1 MAPGKVAVL
10 GTGIMGAAMARNLLA
25 ADMQVRVWNRSKEKA
40 EPLAEDGAEVA
51 DSPAEAASGADFLIT
66 MLPDAEVTAEVV
78 GDGVLEN
85 LAYGAV
91 WIQTGT
97 VGTAGNEKLSKLAA
111 EANVAF
117 VDAPVLGTKAPA
129 ENGELIVLASGP
141 EDVKEKVSPVFEA
154 IGKKTMWV
162 GEAGEGS
169 RLKLVTNNWILGL
182 LATLGETVAF
192 AEELGVDPEK
202 FLEAIGGGP
211 LDLPYAGM
219 KAPMMMDSEYPT
231 SFPAKLARKDA
242 GLVLEA
248 ADGLPMKVSEA
259 AAFLFDAAI
268 ETGHGDDDM
277 AAIREGV
284 KPRYGRRTQ

>member
-1 MAPGKVAVL
+1 MAKSKAAVL

-25 ADMQVRVWNRSKEKA
+25 SGMEVRAWNRSKEKA
-40 EPLAEDGAEVA
+40 APLAEDGAMVA
-51 DSPAEAASGADFLIT
+51 DSPAEAADGVDFLIT
-66 MLPDAEVTAEVV
+66 MLPNADITAEVV
-78 GDGVLEN
+78 GDGVLEK
-85 LAYGAV
+85 LADGAV

-97 VGTAGNEKLSKLAA
+97 VGVGGNEKLAKLAS
-111 EANVAF
+111 EKNVPF

-129 ENGELIVLASGP
+129 ESGELVVLASGP
-141 EDVKEKVSPVFEA
+141 EGVREKVSLVFEA
-154 IGKKTMWV
+154 IGKKTMWA
-162 GEAGEGS
+162 GEAGAGS

-182 LATLGETVAF
+182 LATLAETVAF
-192 AEELGVDPEK
+192 AEELGVDPDE

-219 KAPMMMDSEYPT
+219 KAPMMIEGEYPT

-248 ADGLPMKVSEA
+248 ANELPMKVSEA
-259 AAFLFDAAI
+259 AAALFDAAI
-268 ETGHGDDDM
+268 EAGHGDDDM

-284 KPRYGRRTQ
+284 KPR

>member
-1 MAPGKVAVL
+1 
-10 GTGIMGAAMARNLLA
+10 
-25 ADMQVRVWNRSKEKA
+25 
-40 EPLAEDGAEVA
+40 
-51 DSPAEAASGADFLIT
+51 

-78 GDGVLEN
+78 WDVALDS
-85 LAYGAV
+85 LADGAV

-97 VGTAGNEKLSKLAA
+97 VGVEGCENLSKLAV
-111 EANVAF
+111 EKNVAF
-117 VDAPVLGTKAPA
+117 IDAPVLGTKAPA

-154 IGKKTMWV
+154 IGKKTTWV
-162 GEAGEGS
+162 GEAGSGS

-192 AEELGVDPEK
+192 AEELDVDPEE

-211 LDLPYAGM
+211 LDLPYAQM
-219 KAPMMMDSEYPT
+219 KAPMMISGDYPT
-231 SFPAKLARKDA
+231 SFPLKLARKDA

-248 ADGLPMKVSEA
+248 SGDLPMKVSEA
-259 AAFLFDAAI
+259 AAALFDAAI
-268 ETGHGDDDM
+268 ESGRGEEDM

-284 KPRYGRRTQ
+284 KEGRGS

>member
-1 MAPGKVAVL
+1 MANEKVAVL

-25 ADMQVRVWNRSKEKA
+25 NDMEVRAWNRSKEKA
-40 EPLAEDGAEVA
+40 EPLADEGAKVA
-51 DSPAEAASGADFLIT
+51 DSPGEAADGADVLIT
-66 MLPDAEVTAEVV
+66 MLPDADVTAEVV
-78 GDGVLEN
+78 GDDVLGN
-85 LAYGAV
+85 LADGAV
-91 WIQTGT
+91 WVQTGT
-97 VGTAGNEKLSKLAA
+97 VGVAGNERLSKLAS

-117 VDAPVLGTKAPA
+117 VDAPVLGTKQPA
-129 ENGELIVLASGP
+129 ENGELVVIASGP
-141 EDVKEKVSPVFEA
+141 EEIKDKCSPIFDA

-162 GEAGEGS
+162 GEAGAGS
-169 RLKLVTNNWILGL
+169 KLKLVTNNWILGL

-192 AEELGVDPEK
+192 SKELGVDPNE

-219 KAPMMMDSEYPT
+219 KAPMMIEGEYPA

-248 ADGLPMKVSEA
+248 SGGLPMKVSEA
-259 AAFLFDAAI
+259 AASLFDAAI
-268 ETGHGDDDM
+268 EAGHGDDDM

-284 KPRYGRRTQ
+284 KK